1 MQKNATKQLMR
12 EPSNSIRSIDNATCS
27 CAHLIGQSV
36 ARQRGRRELQKPLDL

>member
-27 CAHLIGQSV
+27 CGI
-36 ARQRGRRELQKPLDL
+36 